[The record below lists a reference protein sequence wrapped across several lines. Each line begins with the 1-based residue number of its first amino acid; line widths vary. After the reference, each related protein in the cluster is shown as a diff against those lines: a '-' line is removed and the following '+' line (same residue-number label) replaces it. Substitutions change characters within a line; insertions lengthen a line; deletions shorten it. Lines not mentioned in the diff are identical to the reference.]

1 MRVLVV
7 DDSLTMRRVIKNL
20 LAKIGIT
27 DVVEASDGLE
37 ALEVLE
43 QTDGID
49 LILTDWNMPNMT
61 GIEFV
66 EKVRSNSKY
75 DNIPIIMVTTNAS
88 KSDIIRAIG
97 AGVNNYIAKPFT
109 PETIKEKIEQT
120 MARFKKA

>member
-61 GIEFV
+61 GIELV
-66 EKVRSNSKY
+66 EKVRSDSKY

>member
-43 QTDGID
+43 QTDGIE

-61 GIEFV
+61 GTEFV
-66 EKVRSNSKY
+66 EKVRSDAKY